1 MWWLCPVS
9 RNSQR
14 FRLIHVVTHQHLF
27 LRVWERKQCWAF
39 TRWLL
44 RGAII
49 FCDYRATKKKR
60 KSGTGKSGRAS
71 GLISRMDGSLFYRS
85 ISFNFSG
92 HFLVCPPRLLN
103 TKWSDPS
110 SFRAAFIYSWDL
122 SNDGRATQ
130 SMLPWIRHVWAS
142 IINASSWKQH
152 VLLATL

>member
-1 MWWLCPVS
+1 MCGGFSPVS

-14 FRLIHVVTHQHLF
+14 FPLIHVVTYQHLF

-49 FCDYRATKKKR
+49 FCDYRAKKIKR
-60 KSGTGKSGRAS
+60 KSGKLGRAS

-103 TKWSDPS
+103 TKWNDPS
-110 SFRAAFIYSWDL
+110 SFRVALYIHEICQMT
-122 SNDGRATQ
+122 DGQLNRCCREYVTFGH
-130 SMLPWIRHVWAS
+130 R
-142 IINASSWKQH
+142 
-152 VLLATL
+152 LLALAAENSTCC

>member
-1 MWWLCPVS
+1 MCGGFSPVS

-14 FRLIHVVTHQHLF
+14 FRLIHVVTYQHLF

-39 TRWLL
+39 YALTFERGHYLL
-44 RGAII
+44 RLPGQKN
-49 FCDYRATKKKR
+49 KKK
-60 KSGTGKSGRAS
+60 SGKSGRAS
-71 GLISRMDGSLFYRS
+71 GLISRRDGSLFYRS

-103 TKWSDPS
+103 TKWSDPA

-142 IINASSWKQH
+142 IISASSWKQH